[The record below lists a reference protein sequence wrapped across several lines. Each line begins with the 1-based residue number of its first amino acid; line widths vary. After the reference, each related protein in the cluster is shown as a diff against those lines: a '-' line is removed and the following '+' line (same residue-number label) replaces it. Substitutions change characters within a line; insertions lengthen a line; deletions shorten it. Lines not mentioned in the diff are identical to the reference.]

1 MDSLKSSAAYK
12 RIDTIP
18 KLLEYMWS
26 LFPNIIA
33 IKNGF
38 EKSTSIL
45 GSLNKKMYDPMI
57 QNSVEFCDL
66 LAKNILKIQPFAQG
80 GFGQVGSLTID
91 EDKYNQPLK
100 AIVISFKRYGGFEPF
115 YVSVII
121 KLYLSNEPP
130 KWSIG
135 ESSIDKGTFYIS
147 DPLSEMIF
155 GSMLGHL
162 YDLGVCPFF
171 TKYFGAYLCKN
182 EKTSII
188 TEMATIELRKL
199 ISRNRNY
206 GIAQKY
212 PLSVINLLFQ
222 YVYGLFIMK
231 SYYGM
236 VHFDTQHR
244 NLMATYIHNRDIKIT
259 EKIQSPYIYQGEDI
273 CNKSFF
279 LFQTHL
285 TSQNPRLN
293 QNGANV
299 PVFICIKNTGLLLK
313 IIDYGVCVSYLNRSL
328 VNPYKNDIIISSIQ
342 KDLERINA
350 LNALNKTRES
360 ISYSNTV
367 DLQYTLTNIWEH
379 MIKGL
384 DSYTGQMAPD
394 VNAPIDYKV
403 ALELLNDFSE
413 KFFGESQYK
422 LSNFLQD
429 HPERQVQL
437 TSLKNGGKGLAWV
450 SYIHDTGIE
459 KEEFNNPLRL
469 LEGLINVCGSKKNFR
484 TNASFKGSINQ
495 EISIYYLE
503 PDIPSIIQ
511 NLGGL
516 SDDNSVLLLASAS
529 DREKNLNL
537 FNHYMNKSNLY
548 KENCYDN
555 VTKSTIQC
563 KQIKS
568 DIYKYSLSSLSS
580 KNYIVR
586 LHNISS
592 NL

>member
-469 LEGLINVCGSKKNFR
+469 LEGLINVCGSKK
-484 TNASFKGSINQ
+484 
-495 EISIYYLE
+495 ISELMLPLKEALIKKLAY
-503 PDIPSIIQ
+503 II
-511 NLGGL
+511 
-516 SDDNSVLLLASAS
+516 
-529 DREKNLNL
+529 
-537 FNHYMNKSNLY
+537 
-548 KENCYDN
+548 
-555 VTKSTIQC
+555 
-563 KQIKS
+563 
-568 DIYKYSLSSLSS
+568 
-580 KNYIVR
+580 
-586 LHNISS
+586 
-592 NL
+592 